1 MFIALRDLR
10 YAKGRFLLMGAV
22 VAMVALLVV
31 MLTGLANGLAND
43 NISGIRD
50 LPAAGISFSATTPA
64 NYGRSTV
71 SLEQVAKAG
80 AWPGVTAATPLGN
93 TLFNG
98 RTSAGTSVD
107 LSMFGVAPDGFLAPT
122 PQTGQPLGS
131 TPNGVLVSKALVDK
145 GVKAGDTIEL
155 DRVHTTLTVIGTLG
169 AESFGHIPVVYAPLR
184 LWQEA
189 TYGPPG
195 GAPPGQSLPASVF
208 EEASVVALQSMPS
221 DKAAMDQ
228 TLGLTTL
235 TLTDSFNASPGYKE
249 ETGTLVLIE
258 FFLYAI
264 SAMLVAAFFSVWT
277 IQRRSEIGLVKAL
290 GASTWYLV
298 RDALGQATLV
308 LVAATAVG
316 VGVGVGLGALI
327 AGSGSAVPFALAAL
341 PVASAAVLVIVLGL
355 LGAAFTIRRITAVD
369 PIIALGDAR

>member
-1 MFIALRDLR
+1 VFIALRDLR
-10 YAKGRFLLMGAV
+10 FAKGRFLLMGAV

-50 LPAAGISFSATTPA
+50 LPAAGISFSANTPT
-64 NYGRSTV
+64 NYSRSTV

-80 AWPGVTAATPLGN
+80 AWPGVSAAAPLGN

-98 RTSAGTSVD
+98 RTSQGTSID
-107 LSMFGVAPDGFLAPT
+107 LSMFGVEPGSFVTPAPL
-122 PQTGQPLGS
+122 TGQPLGS
-131 TPNGVLVSKALVDK
+131 VPNGVLVSKALIDK
-145 GVKAGDTIEL
+145 GVKVGDTITL
-155 DRVHTTLTVIGTLG
+155 DRVHTQLLVIGTIG
-169 AESFGHIPVVYAPLR
+169 QESFGHIPVVYAPLR

-195 GAPPGQSLPASVF
+195 GAPAGQTLPGTVF
-208 EEASVVALQSMPS
+208 EEVSVVALQSMPN
-221 DKAAMDQ
+221 DKAAMDKA
-228 TLGLTTL
+228 LGLTTL

-277 IQRRSEIGLVKAL
+277 IQRRSEIGLLKAL

-298 RDALGQATLV
+298 RDALGQAVLV

-316 VGVGVGLGALI
+316 VGIGVALGALI
-327 AGSGSAVPFALAAL
+327 SGSGRAVPFALAAA

-355 LGAAFTIRRITAVD
+355 LGAAFTIRRITSVD
-369 PIIALGDAR
+369 PLIALGDAR

>member
-10 YAKGRFLLMGAV
+10 VAKGRFLLMGAV

-31 MLTGLANGLAND
+31 MLSGLANGLAND
-43 NISGIRD
+43 NISGIRN
-50 LPAAGISFSATTPA
+50 LPAAGISFSAATPA

-71 SLEQVAKAG
+71 SLAQVDKAA
-80 AWPGVTAATPLGN
+80 AWPGVGAATPLGN

-98 RTSAGTSVD
+98 RTDKGTSVD
-107 LSMFGVAPDGFLAPT
+107 LSMFGIDATSFLNPT
-122 PQTGQPLGS
+122 PTSGQPLGS
-131 TPNGVLVSKALVDK
+131 TPDGVLVSKGLVDK
-145 GVKAGDTIEL
+145 GVAVGDTITL
-155 DRVHTTLTVIGTLG
+155 DRVHTTLRVIGTLG
-169 AESFGHIPVVYAPLR
+169 QDSFGHIPVVYAPLR

-195 GAPPGQSLPASVF
+195 GAPAGQTLPASVY
-208 EEASVVALQSMPS
+208 EEASVIALQSLPT
-221 DKAAMDQ
+221 DRAAMDQ
-228 TLGLTTL
+228 ALGVTTL
-235 TLTDSFNASPGYKE
+235 SLTDSFNASPGYKE

-277 IQRRSEIGLVKAL
+277 IQRRSEIGLIKAL
-290 GASTWYLV
+290 GASTWYVV
-298 RDALGQATLV
+298 RDALGQAALV

-316 VGVGVGLGALI
+316 VAVGLGLGALI
-327 AGSGSAVPFALAAL
+327 SGSASAVPFSLAAG
-341 PVASAAVLVIVLGL
+341 PVATAAVLVIVLGL
-355 LGAAFTIRRITAVD
+355 LGATFTVRRITSVD

>member
-10 YAKGRFLLMGAV
+10 FAKGRFLLMGAV

-50 LPAAGISFSATTPA
+50 LPAAGISFSATTPT

-71 SLEQVAKAG
+71 SLEQVAKAS
-80 AWPGVTAATPLGN
+80 AWPGVGAATPLGN

-98 RTSAGTSVD
+98 RTSQGTSVD
-107 LSMFGVAPDGFLAPT
+107 LSMFGIEPGSFLAPT
-122 PQTGQPLGS
+122 PKTGQPLGS
-131 TPNGVLVSKALVDK
+131 VADGVLVSKALVDK
-145 GVKAGDTIEL
+145 GVKEGDTITL
-155 DRVHTTLTVIGTLG
+155 DRVHTKLLVIGTIG
-169 AESFGHIPVVYAPLR
+169 RESFGHIPVVYAPLR

-195 GAPPGQSLPASVF
+195 GAPPGQTLPPTVF
-208 EEASVVALQSMPS
+208 EEASVAALQSMPT

-228 TLGLTTL
+228 ALGLTTL

-277 IQRRSEIGLVKAL
+277 IQRRSEIGLIKAL

-298 RDALGQATLV
+298 RDALGQAVLV

-316 VGVGVGLGALI
+316 VAVGVGIGALI
-327 AGSGSAVPFALAAL
+327 SSSGSAVPFALAAA

-355 LGAAFTIRRITAVD
+355 LGAAFTIRRITSVD
-369 PIIALGDAR
+369 PLIALGDAR